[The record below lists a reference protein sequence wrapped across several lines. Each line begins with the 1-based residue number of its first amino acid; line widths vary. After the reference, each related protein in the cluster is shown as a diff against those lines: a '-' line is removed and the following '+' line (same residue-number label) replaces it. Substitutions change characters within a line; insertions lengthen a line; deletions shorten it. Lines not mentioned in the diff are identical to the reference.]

1 MKRLLLCLH
10 EHLFLQMLRTVKQLN
25 QFKMSS
31 ISLKKTITQIQAPST
46 LKVQSKC

>member
-25 QFKMSS
+25 QFKMSN
-31 ISLKKTITQIQAPST
+31 ISLKKKNNHTNPGEQYP
-46 LKVQSKC
+46 